1 MNVINKH
8 QTRWSST
15 LFENVYFSQ
24 SENRYANYQYIYP
37 KNIIEI
43 FVVARLTSRL
53 LHCSMEWKLFKSTDH
68 EGKQQANADLFPPKG
83 NGEVIFSLARK
94 KKWWEQIQGEKFKA
108 NKEQG

>member
-1 MNVINKH
+1 MIVAQIHIFWDSATDGEALVPDIAITGQLIPLAKIMNAWLSPIMNVINKH

-53 LHCSMEWKLFKSTDH
+53 LHCSME
-68 EGKQQANADLFPPKG
+68 
-83 NGEVIFSLARK
+83 
-94 KKWWEQIQGEKFKA
+94 
-108 NKEQG
+108 